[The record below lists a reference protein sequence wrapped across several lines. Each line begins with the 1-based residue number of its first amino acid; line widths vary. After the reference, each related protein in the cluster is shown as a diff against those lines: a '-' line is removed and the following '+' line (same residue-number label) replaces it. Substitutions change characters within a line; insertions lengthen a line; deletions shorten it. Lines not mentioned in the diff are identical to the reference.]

1 MLKVFKLENER
12 RSSMGNRT
20 EEGGY
25 GITVFRSGTPP
36 GAKARGIIFFILLCF
51 LIFLEA
57 FYWLFANSAKPF
69 VLGMPFGM
77 FFIVLVI
84 VIEFFALLILYF
96 LETKDM
102 REEGGR

>member
-1 MLKVFKLENER
+1 
-12 RSSMGNRT
+12 MGKGS

-25 GITVFRSGTPP
+25 GITVFRPGTPP
-36 GAKARGIIFFILLCF
+36 GVKARGIIFFLILCF

-84 VIEFFALLILYF
+84 ALEFIVLLILYF
-96 LETKDM
+96 LESKGM
-102 REEGGR
+102 QEEGGR